1 MATNIVIFAVKGWEV
16 REFLAAIEDDG
27 VLALSVGP
35 DTVRMVTHYGIDR
48 SDIERTLEGVRKAMA
63 KHADAGEPA
72 G

>member
-1 MATNIVIFAVKGWEV
+1 M

-35 DTVRMVTHYGIDR
+35 DTVRMVTHYGI
-48 SDIERTLEGVRKAMA
+48 ERLDVEQTLESVRKVMA
-63 KHADAGEPA
+63 RHADAGEAA